1 MRAYL
6 GFGISLR
13 PLFALALPLLFL
25 LPHAAATQSYDHY
38 YVMGGGTGCA
48 GGGIL
53 IRNCE
58 TYFPNAGETKVKAD
72 VMDSSGQTVRI
83 RICHEWTYD
92 DGSHA
97 RVVCHEG
104 CSPSFSDPLSFPP
117 WPWNTTYRVIVDLR
131 NGPAACQT
139 AATAGHMHVAFT

>member
-1 MRAYL
+1 MRL
-6 GFGISLR
+6 V
-13 PLFALALPLLFL
+13 ALMLPLLFL
-25 LPHAAATQSYDHY
+25 VPGAVASQEHHHNYL
-38 YVMGGGTGCA
+38 MGIGQGCA

-58 TYFPNAGETKVKAD
+58 TYGPYAHERMVWANVSD
-72 VMDSSGQTVRI
+72 ISGQSVRI

-97 RVVCHEG
+97 RVRCGEG
-104 CSPSFSDPLSFPP
+104 CSPSYNSTLTHPP

-131 NGPAACQT
+131 NGPGACDVD
-139 AATAGHMHVAFT
+139 ATAGTMDVTFR